1 MRFPKE
7 INIEEVV
14 AFLDTVST
22 ESRVYIGCDSERK
35 RVDGKWYNDYN
46 TVVVVHVDGKH
57 GCKIFGA
64 VDTELDFD
72 RKLDRPS
79 MRLMG
84 EVYRVANL
92 YTALSSQIA
101 ADIAVHLDLN
111 KNEIHGSSCVVDQAI
126 GYIRGVCGVEPQ
138 VKPHAWCA
146 SFAADRLREIKMIVA
161 AEKA

>member
-1 MRFPKE
+1 MHFPKE
-7 INIEEVV
+7 INVEEVV
-14 AFLDTVST
+14 AYLDTVSLD
-22 ESRVYIGCDSERK
+22 SKVYIGCDSERS
-35 RVDGKWYNDYN
+35 RVDGKWVNDYN
-46 TVVVVHVDGKH
+46 TVVVIHIDGKH

-64 VDTELDFD
+64 VDRELDFD

-92 YTALSSQIA
+92 YTALSTQIA

-111 KNEIHGSSCVVDQAI
+111 KNEMHGSSCVVDQAI

-138 VKPHAWCA
+138 VKPFSWAA
-146 SFAADRLREIKMIVA
+146 STAADRLREIKMSAGVDN
-161 AEKA
+161 